1 MVSSLHIDGSE
12 EAPIVEKEVV
22 EQCHVINQKGIEAVV
37 ISGVFSPID
46 SHFRQEHHVRRII
59 QQELP
64 GVNVVCSAEV
74 SNIGFLERENA
85 AILNA
90 SILKFARKTIKGFR
104 AAMKRLDLHCA
115 LYLTQNDG
123 TLIDALSAASLPIR
137 TFSSGP
143 TNSMRGAAYLGLSDF
158 SQIGKKTSTIVVDV
172 GGTTTVCSSL
182 ANELFSI
189 KIDRMSAFCFLLDF
203 LGKLPHMWRSQAL
216 RSTFQCH
223 M

>member
-1 MVSSLHIDGSE
+1 V
-12 EAPIVEKEVV
+12 EAEVV
-22 EQCHVINQKGIEAVV
+22 QQCQEIKRLGIEAVV

-46 SHFRQEHHVRRII
+46 EHFKQEDIVRSII
-59 QQELP
+59 QRELP
-64 GVNVVCSAEV
+64 GVDIVCSSEV

-85 AILNA
+85 SILNA

-123 TLIDALSAASLPIR
+123 TLIDAPSATSLPIR

-158 SQIGKKTSTIVVDV
+158 SQSGKKTSTIVVDV
-172 GGTTTVCSSL
+172 GGTTTVSSKYEVRSWVFSNQAGCRCSTSVRIP
-182 ANELFSI
+182 ST
-189 KIDRMSAFCFLLDF
+189 SFCV
-203 LGKLPHMWRSQAL
+203 R
-216 RSTFQCH
+216 
-223 M
+223 